1 MYRMFYGIMYLGIIC
16 LALGIGSGKKYY
28 GKPIQS
34 PWNQYIYINRGTLG
48 IYEVYRFKHNGET
61 YRIYPYKI
69 KFSSDFVLNNK
80 TSAGFK
86 KEISTL
92 KLTNDKE
99 TNKDIIVRHFKRK
112 FKLQLQ
118 IF

>member
-1 MYRMFYGIMYLGIIC
+1 MIC
-16 LALGIGSGKKYY
+16 LALGIGNGEKYY

-48 IYEVYRFKHNGET
+48 TYKVYSFKHNGET
-61 YRIYPYKI
+61 YKIYPYKI

-92 KLTNDKE
+92 KLTDDKE
-99 TNKDIIVRHFKRK
+99 TNKDIIVSHFKRK

-118 IF
+118 IL